1 MSTSIQFSRANGEV
15 TFIFDLSLSL
25 KRQAFFGEF
34 VPLFSPRPHLH
45 KNRSFE
51 YKTAALLLQLTFL
64 RILERERER
73 SGKTLPVMAKQSN
86 PTLFLIRPFL
96 PNNAMQV

>member
-64 RILERERER
+64 RILEREREEWKNFA
-73 SGKTLPVMAKQSN
+73 SHGQAIQSN
-86 PTLFLIRPFL
+86 VVFDKAIFTE
-96 PNNAMQV
+96 